1 MAWQFECR
9 PAANIPEALQR
20 KLSVLLAPARKV
32 PTAGLGEGSLKEAC
46 LGSSEGP
53 CSPGKC
59 QSFILL
65 SGIPVC
71 CSCRQE

>member
-32 PTAGLGEGSLKEAC
+32 PTAGRGEGSLKEAG
-46 LGSSEGP
+46 LGSS
-53 CSPGKC
+53 
-59 QSFILL
+59 
-65 SGIPVC
+65 
-71 CSCRQE
+71 